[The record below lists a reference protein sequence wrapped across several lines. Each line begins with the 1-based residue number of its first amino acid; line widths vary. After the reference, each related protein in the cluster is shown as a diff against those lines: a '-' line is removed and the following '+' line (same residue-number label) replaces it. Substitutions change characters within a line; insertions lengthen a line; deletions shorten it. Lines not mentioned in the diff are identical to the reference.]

1 MLSCAAAGLVV
12 LLDQL
17 TAGLGLGVGVHAER
31 LDAERVP
38 NRPPEEVERPQPQG
52 PDVGD
57 VSRSHRPPTLSR
69 PDGPAGLLH
78 VEGDLIDELRLARER
93 PLVAQAL
100 PQLQPQVRAVEI
112 AVEIEQERLD
122 AALGAP
128 VVGVDADRERGPVP
142 LLRR

>member
-1 MLSCAAAGLVV
+1 MFSSAATALRRSAGSSKNTNVPAGGVELAAPRSERRPAAEHDVELLVLPSAAAGLVV

-31 LDAERVP
+31 LDSERVP

-78 VEGDLIDELRLARER
+78 VEGDLIDELRFARER
-93 PLVAQAL
+93 PLVA
-100 PQLQPQVRAVEI
+100 
-112 AVEIEQERLD
+112 
-122 AALGAP
+122 
-128 VVGVDADRERGPVP
+128 
-142 LLRR
+142 